1 MNNNLSSRPIL
12 LILVL
17 LAVTGLA
24 TLSAMGATA
33 GGTDQAPGLQENL
46 GLFFVDYRHLDG
58 GQDGVALLDLNP
70 ESADFGR
77 ILQRKFIGE
86 GVLPHHLYFN
96 RAQDR
101 LYTTSLGG
109 TRLYEVIIDK
119 GADGLPRITRFIPI
133 DTDGNLVGED
143 MYFTED
149 GSRYYVTFMGG
160 DGSLEGG
167 SIGVFDAQSNE
178 LLETITAPA
187 PADRSSGEPF
197 ILYPHGISANEE
209 LGIMMVTSTAHPD
222 GASGFGNTV
231 TAIDMATNEPIRNY
245 LVADAPNDLSAPV
258 EVILLRDDLPPYA
271 LATTLNGADIWVAPY
286 DETSGA
292 FGEFEKQVEGE
303 ESGLGVA
310 LEFYI
315 HTNHHGEA
323 ELYVSFAVPGV
334 VNVYSL
340 DNLPELTLKRTLV
353 AEPGA
358 HHMAFFTT
366 ESGREALVIQNNL
379 LNIDGLNT
387 GTLTVLDTHT
397 GERLGTVDLP
407 DEHDLM
413 PEAIESAFGHGHDYH
428 H

>member
-1 MNNNLSSRPIL
+1 MNTSFSSRRTL

-17 LAVTGLA
+17 LAVLGLTA
-24 TLSAMGATA
+24 LSAMRATA
-33 GGTDQAPGLQENL
+33 GGTDGAPGLKQNP

-77 ILQRKFIGE
+77 VLQRKSIGE

-101 LYTTSLGG
+101 LYTTALGG
-109 TRLYEVIIDK
+109 SRLYEVITDN
-119 GADGLPRITRFIPI
+119 GVDGVPRITRFIPI
-133 DTDGNLVGED
+133 DTGDNLVGED

-149 GSRYYVTFMGG
+149 GSRYYLTFMGG
-160 DGSLEGG
+160 QGGDQDG
-167 SIGVFDAQSNE
+167 SIGVFDAHSNE
-178 LLETITAPA
+178 LLEEIIAPV
-187 PADRSSGEPF
+187 PADRTSGEPF

-209 LGIMMVTSTAHPD
+209 LGIMMVTSATHPD
-222 GASGFGNTV
+222 GVTGAGNTV
-231 TAIDMATNEPIRNY
+231 TAIDMATNQPIRNY
-245 LVADAPNDLSAPV
+245 LVADSPDDLSAVV

-271 LATTLNGADIWVAPY
+271 LATTVNGGDIWVAPF
-286 DETSGA
+286 DEASGS

-303 ESGLGVA
+303 ASGLGVA

-315 HTNHHGEA
+315 HSDHHGEPK
-323 ELYVSFAVPGV
+323 LYVSFAVPGV

-340 DNLPELTLKRTLV
+340 DNLPELTLEQTLP
-353 AEPGA
+353 AGPGA

-366 ESGREALVIQNNL
+366 ESGRELIVVQNNL
-379 LNIDGLNT
+379 LNLNGINS
-387 GTLTVLDTHT
+387 GTITLLDLHT
-397 GERLGTVDLP
+397 GEVLETVDLP
-407 DEHDLM
+407 AEHNLL
-413 PEAIESAFGHGHDYH
+413 PESIESAFGHGHDYH